1 MSEELKLH
9 IARLTRRAIFSLLV
23 LMLTFVCV
31 VVGIM
36 CLLSLS
42 YSALIFFGVSAI
54 CIIYLVYCNHIEK
67 KESQEKAHKPVVFT
81 ARNDFSFGEIIN
93 IFDEITDEKNKLST
107 SEEVRFY
114 RFTKIFKTRAILYKT
129 TDFNKKDFNNAK
141 EHINKIAN
149 KKLHISRWISAT
161 EARTMMRFNII
172 YTCTINDAL
181 HQFISQNANRNLTR
195 VEGVINVAIVGN
207 QIIIPPLYG
216 ECDLIE
222 ISRYKG
228 VIKFINQVLLIKRV
242 IVP

>member
-1 MSEELKLH
+1 MGEELKLH

-67 KESQEKAHKPVVFT
+67 KESQEKEHKPVVFT

-93 IFDEITDEKNKLST
+93 VFDKITD
-107 SEEVRFY
+107 
-114 RFTKIFKTRAILYKT
+114 
-129 TDFNKKDFNNAK
+129 NAK

-149 KKLHISRWISAT
+149 KKLHISQWISAT

-172 YTCTINDAL
+172 YTCTLNDAL
-181 HQFISQNANRNLTR
+181 HQFISQNANRNLAR

-216 ECDLIE
+216 ECDFIE

-228 VIKFINQVLLIKRV
+228 VIKFINQVLLSKRA